1 MTNQYTEIISKNLE
15 KLYQNIP
22 EDFEQA
28 LLAKKSGKEYF
39 FKAFGNTCRISP
51 DGIYLG
57 EKKQMGVVLGILISL
72 YALYA
77 NITPFKAEPFVAF
90 REIPDSMP
98 YTAAFSTH
106 TEQILVSKVHLIKR
120 YRDKII
126 EKLDGQEAPPSV
138 PGDFSMLLYPLPKVA
153 LCYIFYEA
161 DDDFEAGVTC
171 LYSNNA
177 SIFMPVD
184 GLADVGEYT
193 SKTILEIIE
202 QEA

>member
-1 MTNQYTEIISKNLE
+1 MTNQYTEIISKNIE
-15 KLYQNIP
+15 KLYQNIS
-22 EDFEQA
+22 EDLEQA
-28 LLAKKSGKEYF
+28 ILAKKSGKEYF
-39 FKAFGNTCRISP
+39 FKAFGNTCRLNA

-57 EKKQMGVVLGILISL
+57 EEKQSGVLGILISL

-106 TEQILVSKVHLIKR
+106 TEKMLVSKVHLIKR

-126 EKLDGQEAPPSV
+126 EKLDGQETPPSV

-161 DDDFEAGVTC
+161 DDDFDAGVTC

-177 SIFMPVD
+177 SRFMPVD

-193 SKTILEIIE
+193 SKTILEIIG